1 MIKPVY
7 RVQCDGPGKEWLS
20 LPDDYVPGT
29 DLMTGVLVAAITA
42 ERAGNWPAERDAQR
56 AAVGA
61 GWRPTQTTGQWLC
74 PACMAWLS
82 VPENQAAY
90 LTGSEETSG

>member
-7 RVQCDGPGKEWLS
+7 RVQCDGPGREWLA

-29 DLMTGVLVAAITA
+29 DLMADVLIAAPTA
-42 ERAGNWPAERDAQR
+42 ERAGNWPGEREAQR

-61 GWRPTQTTGQWLC
+61 GWRPTSDSGLKVWLC
-74 PACMAWLS
+74 PACQGAGP
-82 VPENQAAY
+82 VRPD
-90 LTGSEETSG
+90 EEPA

>member
-20 LPDDYVPGT
+20 LPAGYAPGT
-29 DLMTGVLVAAITA
+29 DFTADALVAAGTA
-42 ERAGNWPAERDAQR
+42 ERAGNWPGEREAKR

-61 GWRPTQTTGQWLC
+61 GWRHAPDSDFKTWFC
-74 PACMAWLS
+74 PACQGGDWGRS
-82 VPENQAAY
+82 
-90 LTGSEETSG
+90 SK

>member
-20 LPDDYVPGT
+20 LPDGYLPGT
-29 DLMTGVLVAAITA
+29 DLMADVLIAADTA
-42 ERAGNWPAERDAQR
+42 ERAGNWPGEREAQR

-61 GWRPTQTTGQWLC
+61 GWRPVADSDFMVWLC
-74 PACMAWLS
+74 PSCMAALS
-82 VPENQAAY
+82 AS
-90 LTGSEETSG
+90 SEDPAS